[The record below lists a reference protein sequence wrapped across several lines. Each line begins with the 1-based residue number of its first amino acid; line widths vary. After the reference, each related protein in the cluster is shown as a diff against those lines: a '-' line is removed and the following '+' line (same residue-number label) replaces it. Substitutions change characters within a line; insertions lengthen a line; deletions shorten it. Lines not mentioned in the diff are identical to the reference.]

1 MFEDKRPRNYKTIGI
16 VVGVAIVTLA
26 VCWWF
31 FLRDTSPTPEAAQN
45 QSVEESLAQI
55 ESEQG
60 FDDVRQVNSTE
71 EFSAD
76 RPNIDGEMPTSW
88 EFEQLDQ
95 AATLQSPDFTFTTT
109 DGAEANGYFR
119 IYLREGAAP
128 EDADYLGRGYASQ
141 ASEKISYTQPASSQV
156 SSTYLSFF
164 GLDETDNFAY
174 FFVNGNFNLDIGESL
189 GADFGKDDGAY
200 IISGGYASDEL
211 EDTMATH
218 KVPLDYFDQTN
229 AYKQAVDIIKSL
241 QIR

>member
-16 VVGVAIVTLA
+16 VAGVAVITLGL
-26 VCWWF
+26 CWWF
-31 FLRDTSPTPEAAQN
+31 FLRDTTQPEPAVN
-45 QSVEESLAQI
+45 QSVEESLSQI
-55 ESEQG
+55 ESEQP
-60 FDDVRQVNSTE
+60 FDDVREVTNTE

-76 RPNIDGEMPTSW
+76 RPNIDGKMPVSW
-88 EFEQLDQ
+88 EFEQLDRS
-95 AATLQSPDFTFTTT
+95 ATLQSPNFNFTTI
-109 DGAEANGYFR
+109 DGAEVNGYFR

-128 EDADYLGRGYASQ
+128 EDANYLGRGYASQ
-141 ASEKISYTQPASSQV
+141 ASEQIDYSQPASGQV
-156 SSTYLSFF
+156 NKTYLSFF

-189 GADFGKDDGAY
+189 GADFGKEDGAY

-229 AYKQAVDIIKSL
+229 AYKQAVDTIKSL